1 MPDKLFCP
9 SPNQSLIDW
18 PHDVRAYSASTIPT
32 TQLSPCNYLKSN
44 IINDKPE
51 LKTEVASLMRQ
62 IIFAHHILL
71 HNFFDLM
78 QCFLVL
84 LLGWALTGDK
94 FSSGYTII
102 RHILR
107 LERIDW
113 QFEIKNSAE
122 YFTILSQYGFV
133 CYLYS
138 SSDDSEH
145 SKVTRDAL
153 AISSIDNNKLAFYK
167 MLTVMPAT
175 GKDGDACADS
185 KLNAFKIFIPGCALA
200 HYGGSV
206 TDNASTA
213 VAERR
218 LTFDK
223 VMNGLFIWLEKW
235 NLYL

>member
-1 MPDKLFCP
+1 M
-9 SPNQSLIDW
+9 
-18 PHDVRAYSASTIPT
+18 
-32 TQLSPCNYLKSN
+32 
-44 IINDKPE
+44 
-51 LKTEVASLMRQ
+51 
-62 IIFAHHILL
+62 
-71 HNFFDLM
+71 
-78 QCFLVL
+78 
-84 LLGWALTGDK
+84 
-94 FSSGYTII
+94 
-102 RHILR
+102 
-107 LERIDW
+107 
-113 QFEIKNSAE
+113 
-122 YFTILSQYGFV
+122 
-133 CYLYS
+133 YS